1 MFFSILPTGAVW
13 ITCGL
18 RMSLERR
25 FQKQLQEA
33 RSRSLLGAAIL
44 FATSDFFG
52 FCGNGINYRNGS
64 NIFLK
69 LIKRTVATSQ
79 QNTFSKYSLGIPEW
93 QWSFSEEV
101 WRLFPQRAPAHHLG
115 VIENGVPTN
124 PSRWSSSLP
133 STVAIWRY
141 LAIRYTHVYSIFGKI
156 NVFYSW
162 VKESLKVHFVKALV
176 PEGQIMSNPNFIN
189 ILDMLTLKPERSEQ
203 LLEKLRQSYDAEVDT
218 LKRSQSEL
226 RGQNKVQCW
235 GALHCSSG
243 KNSWEIWEPLVIESG
258 GWISPLL
265 IFSARLD
272 YQRV

>member
-124 PSRWSSSLP
+124 PQPMILILTIYSG
-133 STVAIWRY
+133 Y
-141 LAIRYTHVYSIFGKI
+141 LAISGDTVYSC
-156 NVFYSW
+156 V
-162 VKESLKVHFVKALV
+162 LHFW
-176 PEGQIMSNPNFIN
+176 ENQC
-189 ILDMLTLKPERSEQ
+189 
-203 LLEKLRQSYDAEVDT
+203 LLFM
-218 LKRSQSEL
+218 
-226 RGQNKVQCW
+226 G
-235 GALHCSSG
+235 
-243 KNSWEIWEPLVIESG
+243 
-258 GWISPLL
+258 
-265 IFSARLD
+265 
-272 YQRV
+272 